1 MVPVPVVVDTD
12 PGIDDAVAL
21 ALALRSP
28 ELEVAA
34 VTTSYGNGTLDLT
47 TRNARHLLE
56 LLGRRD
62 VPVIPGAAHP
72 LLRPLVTAPET
83 HGPSGVGYAP
93 VPPAVPVAGRR
104 DALIEAL
111 DRCRMP
117 AVLVT
122 LGPLTNLATALEAD
136 PAFVRS
142 RVARHVGMFG
152 SIGERGNAHRW
163 ADFNAWCDPDAVR
176 AVIDAGLGTVMVG
189 LDVTRRMTLA
199 GEEVAGFAAS
209 RDPVVAW
216 IGAALRFSVEIHRAR
231 DRLDGCVVNDV
242 LPIGAVIADDLLTL
256 AKLPLSIDL
265 QEGEHRGHAI
275 VSTDGAPTQVALDV
289 DIPRMRGLLR
299 RVLPLWAG
307 A

>member
-12 PGIDDAVAL
+12 PGIDDVVAL

-47 TRNARHLLE
+47 TRNARHLLA
-56 LLGRRD
+56 LFGRPD
-62 VPVIPGAAHP
+62 VPVIPGAACP
-72 LLRPLVTAPET
+72 LRRPLVTAPET
-83 HGPSGVGYAP
+83 HGPSGVGYAA
-93 VPPAVPVAGRR
+93 VPPAVPVAGRC

-111 DRCRMP
+111 DRCRTP

-136 PAFVRS
+136 AAFVRS
-142 RVARHVGMFG
+142 RVARHLGMFG
-152 SIGERGNAHRW
+152 SVGERGNANRW

-176 AVIDAGLGTVMVG
+176 RVVDAGLGTVMVG
-189 LDVTRRMTLA
+189 LDVTRRMTLGA
-199 GEEVAGFAAS
+199 GEVTGFAAS
-209 RDPVVAW
+209 RDPIVAW
-216 IGAALRFSVEIHRAR
+216 LGAALRFYVEFHRAQ

-242 LPIGAVIADDLLTL
+242 LPIGAVIAAGVLTL
-256 AKLPLSIDL
+256 AELPLSIDL
-265 QEGEHRGHAI
+265 HEGEHRGHTV
-275 VSTDGAPTQVALDV
+275 VSTGGVPTQVALDV
-289 DIPRMRGLLR
+289 DIPQMRALLR
-299 RVLPLWAG
+299 RVLPLRAG